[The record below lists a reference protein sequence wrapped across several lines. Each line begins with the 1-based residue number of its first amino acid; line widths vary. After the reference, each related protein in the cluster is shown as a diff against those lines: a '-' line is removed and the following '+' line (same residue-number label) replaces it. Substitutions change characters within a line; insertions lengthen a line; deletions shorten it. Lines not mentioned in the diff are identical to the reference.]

1 MEEGVARSR
10 ADRHMGR
17 RRGTAS
23 SGRRPDRVALWA
35 VFMGVFAA
43 LAAAAS
49 AQAAGSGG
57 VGDGTAS
64 PPATSDGTG
73 APTVP
78 GECLT
83 IELGLRPLQLGDC
96 GTDVQTLNLLLK
108 SKPIGTAV
116 TIDDQ
121 FGAAT
126 EQAVKAF
133 QDSVGL
139 SSDGI
144 VESGTRK
151 ALKKGMTKSM
161 ASWYGP
167 GFFGNKTSCGVTLD
181 QDTIGVAHRKLPCG
195 TQVTLYAHGHWAN
208 AQVIDR
214 GPYAKGVNW
223 DLTQALA
230 EQLGVDYTEKVR
242 VAVSG

>member
-57 VGDGTAS
+57 VGDGTAP

-78 GECLT
+78 GECPT

-161 ASWYGP
+161 AS
-167 GFFGNKTSCGVTLD
+167 
-181 QDTIGVAHRKLPCG
+181 
-195 TQVTLYAHGHWAN
+195 
-208 AQVIDR
+208 
-214 GPYAKGVNW
+214 
-223 DLTQALA
+223 
-230 EQLGVDYTEKVR
+230 
-242 VAVSG
+242 